1 MLPHLLCRFH
11 LRDDYHQ
18 EIGWRDFVRD
28 QASQNPLVIRS
39 ILEKRARY
47 DFGHDPRTLF
57 ERWEPYTLSYMFY
70 FWMIRPGQTAPSFV
84 ATDGVFSMIIDPL
97 PRNEHLLGLP
107 ADLQALV
114 QEALTRVGTSSDPCP
129 VLPLQAVASPERVNV
144 LPVELVVHRYADS
157 IAYLRPC
164 GATLQALADD
174 PIRWAEV
181 EQKR

>member
-11 LRDDYHQ
+11 LRDDFHQ

-28 QASQNPLVIRS
+28 QASCNPLVIRS

-70 FWMIRPGQTAPSFV
+70 FWMIRSGQTAPSFV

-107 ADLQALV
+107 ADLMELV
-114 QEALTRVGTSSDPCP
+114 HEALTRVGTSSDPSP
-129 VLPLQAVASPERVNV
+129 VLPLQPAVCPALVNV
-144 LPVELVVHRYADS
+144 LPGELVVHRYADS

-164 GATLQALADD
+164 VATLQALNVD
-174 PIRWAEV
+174 PIRWTEE
-181 EQKR
+181 EQRS